1 VCVWLRRTLRD
12 FYVCAHAAPLS
23 SLLAARSRLPLA
35 RLQVGR
41 LKKMQLRATVA
52 LILEKKINAAC
63 HKH

>member
-1 VCVWLRRTLRD
+1 VFGWGASCVIFIYARMLL
-12 FYVCAHAAPLS
+12 LS

-41 LKKMQLRATVA
+41 LKKMQLRATEA